1 MKMDVLR
8 CETVEGVLKEL
19 AIFSLAYNLVR
30 SVMMESARSRGVD
43 PDRIGL
49 VDAVRWL
56 IGSEGGREPSGLV
69 VNPSRRGRVEPR
81 VVKRRPKQY
90 MRMTEPRSEL
100 RKRLPMK
107 HF

>member
-1 MKMDVLR
+1 MQMDVLR

-19 AIFSLAYNLVR
+19 AVFSLAYNLVR
-30 SVMMESARSRGVD
+30 SVMMESARVQGVE

-49 VDAVRWL
+49 IDAVRWL
-56 IGSEGGREPSGLV
+56 IGPEGGAEPLTLV
-69 VNPSRRGRVEPR
+69 VNPARRGRVEPR

-90 MRMTEPRSEL
+90 MRLTKPRAQL
-100 RKRLPMK
+100 RKELPKK